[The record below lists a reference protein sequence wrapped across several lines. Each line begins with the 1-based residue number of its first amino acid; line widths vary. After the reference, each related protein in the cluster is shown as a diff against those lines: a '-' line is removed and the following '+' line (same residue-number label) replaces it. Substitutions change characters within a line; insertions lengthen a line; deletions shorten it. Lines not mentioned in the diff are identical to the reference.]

1 MVPGFMRNSTPHG
14 LGGKMLFSRCE
25 AREVKSPHNTLFK
38 GFGNLYKTKN
48 LLGVIYKYK
57 IYMHT
62 NLLRS

>member
-1 MVPGFMRNSTPHG
+1 
-14 LGGKMLFSRCE
+14 MLFSRCE
-25 AREVKSPHNTLFK
+25 AREVESPHDTLFK